1 MSPSYYYF
9 LTYKLTDKFQSR
21 DMFDGRLAKFGLT
34 EKQSPASCT
43 EPDIGRDRLITDGQH
58 ELRVEVELD
67 GSVEYVKYDWN
78 ILGSRGEY
86 PDILEKL
93 VNALKTEAVR
103 ICEATEDDLQLLFY
117 CSRAGIDTGFDW
129 DPDDPRRYEKW
140 MAWKRDGGYAKAEA
154 AERAHAEK
162 HAPPRNPP

>member
-1 MSPSYYYF
+1 MSYYVD
-9 LTYKLTDKFQSR
+9 LTYKLNDKFQST

-43 EPDIGRDRLITDGQH
+43 ERDIGRDRLITDGQY
-58 ELRVEVELD
+58 ELQVEVELD
-67 GSVEYVKYDWN
+67 GSVEYVTFVWN
-78 ILGSRGEY
+78 ICRVPVL
-86 PDILEKL
+86 DILEKL
-93 VNALKTEAVR
+93 VNALNTEVVC
-103 ICEATEDDLQLLFY
+103 ICGVTEDDLQLLAY
-117 CSRAGIDTGFDW
+117 CSDAGIDTGLDW

-140 MAWKRDGGYAKAEA
+140 MAWKRDGGCAKAKA